1 MTLIVLYFHLV
12 RKMRGYDDSM
22 TSLGWAAQAS
32 VLCWNPGWRSQSGR
46 RSTMDFFLRLIHDP
60 LKIAFGRLIGLKV
73 PPSPVHAPSS
83 GNVRIYTHLV
93 SMKLVLNR

>member
-1 MTLIVLYFHLV
+1 MTLTVHNFHLV
-12 RKMRGYDDSM
+12 RKMRGYNDPMASR
-22 TSLGWAAQAS
+22 GWAAQAS
-32 VLCWNPGWRSQSGR
+32 VLGWNPGWRSQTGR
-46 RSTMDFFLRLIHDP
+46 RSTMDFFLRLTHDP

-93 SMKLVLNR
+93 SMELVLNR